1 MTTPS
6 RAHTRKTQKMATRT
20 TNDLV
25 VSLRD
30 ASPRNCTQDR
40 LLFLCV
46 RAADE
51 IERLQKVIDDYVY
64 IAAASAREIK
74 ALRERAT
81 DK

>member
-1 MTTPS
+1 
-6 RAHTRKTQKMATRT
+6 MATRT